1 MKTQL
6 KLLLCLVF
14 LVSTLVSMP
23 AYAGFA
29 PLSGIKTPQGDEIPL
44 DKEDS
49 DGEFHKGVVDTPVDD
64 TCDYT
69 DGKDGCSVT
78 VTDPTP
84 ATETEEPQAADA
96 DNSQEPSDE
105 SVASDDADTADE
117 PAAADEPDAADAAD
131 AADEADDADESTESD
146 AADEAD
152 AEDSGDEDDDE
163 DSNDEE

>member
-14 LVSTLVSMP
+14 LVSTLLSMP
-23 AYAGFA
+23 AYAGTA

-64 TCDYT
+64 TCDYN
-69 DGKDGCSVT
+69 DGKYGCSVT

-96 DNSQEPSDE
+96 ENAQEPSDE

-117 PAAADEPDAADAAD
+117 PAAADEPDAADQAD
-131 AADEADDADESTESD
+131 ASAQV
-146 AADEAD
+146 DEAD
-152 AEDSGDEDDDE
+152 AEDSGDANDDSDDE
-163 DSNDEE
+163 K

>member
-14 LVSTLVSMP
+14 LVSTLLSMP
-23 AYAGFA
+23 AYAGTA

-96 DNSQEPSDE
+96 ENAQEPSDE

-117 PAAADEPDAADAAD
+117 PAAADEPDAADQAD
-131 AADEADDADESTESD
+131 ASAQV
-146 AADEAD
+146 DEAD
-152 AEDSGDEDDDE
+152 AEDSGDANDDSDDE
-163 DSNDEE
+163 K